1 MTMYRRYQPTGV
13 TNHREAPHSQE
24 APTKKPMGQVDRQ
37 FTQARGMRGEKQGQT
52 PSHIGGQREQKQ
64 SSAPTSMGQKQRSL
78 RGKQEQGQRQNRPN
92 TGKNRDFSLEE
103 KPKNLPPPK
112 GKKGQ
117 GGFGQILYGLLPS
130 SVYNPETKKVFGL
143 LETEDMLLVLLILLL
158 AENKEENQTMLMLAL
173 AYLLLSDYID
183 LPI

>member
-1 MTMYRRYQPTGV
+1 MTMYRRYQPTGM
-13 TNHREAPHSQE
+13 TNHREIPHSQE
-24 APTKKPMGQVDRQ
+24 APTKNAMGQVDRQ
-37 FTQARGMRGEKQGQT
+37 FTQARGMRGEKQRQT
-52 PSHIGGQREQKQ
+52 PPQTNGPREQKQ
-64 SSAPTSMGQKQRSL
+64 SSAPSNMGQKQRSPG
-78 RGKQEQGQRQNRPN
+78 GKPEQRQRQNRPN

-112 GKKGQ
+112 VKKGQ

-173 AYLLLSDYID
+173 AYLLLSEYID